1 MFPDFQVARLPS
13 GRVGAYGSDGV
24 RKPTR
29 RRHSIGACHPLNLNV
44 IDAYDSAPPP
54 KVDPNDLQI
63 QSTVGL
69 TF

>member
-1 MFPDFQVARLPS
+1 M
-13 GRVGAYGSDGV
+13 
-24 RKPTR
+24 T
-29 RRHSIGACHPLNLNV
+29 LNLNV

>member
-1 MFPDFQVARLPS
+1 MDNPSDVRARL
-13 GRVGAYGSDGV
+13 DL
-24 RKPTR
+24 
-29 RRHSIGACHPLNLNV
+29 SIIYPVLKHMTLNLNV